1 MQYIGE
7 FTNVND
13 ITYRVIITTPTAGN
27 NQEITLGEPAVVLS
41 QNGGELFQNIK
52 PQSCTITINT
62 TEDLSDLYTNVDNGN
77 TVTVEDVTNDKV
89 IFEGFVTPR
98 QYNQPYIN
106 YNVIEIEC
114 VDAIS
119 SLLNVKYEKDE
130 NTVVDNLSQVV
141 KRYMPNSTVVFDVNV
156 LNLMLLQFFPNAFEE
171 DANVNTVI
179 SEYLKSTGLTM
190 TEFENVYYIYDI
202 EKAKTEQTITWI
214 NLKSGEVERTMTNTP
229 INFTIDDYKGADQNI
244 EIEPTYST
252 ITGNANI
259 KEYEEGD
266 IVKENKQPLI
276 PLDDVSLNFGS
287 VYRGDK
293 DNNQNR
299 YKTSVTRQYKCD
311 NTNITPYYYN
321 VETTYPY
328 EWEYFQV
335 IFSPVDNVEMDNVI
349 YAEEIKNL
357 QDYFRTHLTGKVAME
372 SYYYDFNSDIF
383 PTTEAFYIR
392 NAIPVDFYRTNEDI
406 EKIPSQ
412 YGHMNIGVMPI
423 LQGVTEDYDQLHNLP
438 IKMNYDNVW
447 CWYSGASQL
456 QAKMYKEW
464 TNHTFTDLEQAE
476 ILNDYEQYKS
486 FTWKSGSVYDYS
498 TPTDKA
504 GYITIDTQVL
514 LAPCE
519 AHYQYKTPSYNW
531 LYPYNGRSYDNFPI
545 DPNKINLGRYDGGY
559 KIQQADVHNNLPP
572 VMKLEIKVGD
582 MTYCSDGI
590 WRNDTTGHTPY
601 IYIHFGEYDMAT
613 QNKIMYANKWMSICE
628 RQLSINWMS
637 NNDNEMEDN
646 RYYIIIPEN
655 TQLVGELEIN
665 VTMLPVIMPIRLFN
679 DGNLEYVQC
688 AWSPNY
694 YTVNSFDPQQ
704 PLPPIFEYY
713 FYQLPLTQAY
723 TLFKEFKVEYH
734 QENVYNNVSDY
745 QWEVVEAEAFDSD
758 EDEDIKYIIE
768 NSTDYF
774 NNIDIDFNLCSFS
787 PKKPQAYNYL
797 YENVTNGVVKLEKV
811 VDPFDGVA
819 KRPEERVIQQ
829 YNRHYQSPRYV
840 YNAQL
845 KDYHNPITIYSAT
858 ATGNK
863 QYVIDSQQW
872 DVMNNVN
879 NVKLIEL

>member
-13 ITYRVIITTPTAGN
+13 ITYRVTITTPTAGN
-27 NQEITLGEPAVVLS
+27 DKEITLGEPAVVLN

-62 TEDLSDLYTNVDNGN
+62 TEDMSDLYTNVDNGN

-89 IFEGFVTPR
+89 IFEGFVTPQ
-98 QYNQPYIN
+98 QYNQPYVN
-106 YNVIEIEC
+106 YNVIQIEC
-114 VDAIS
+114 VDVIS
-119 SLLNVKYEKDE
+119 SLLNQKYEKPTNE
-130 NTVVDNLSQVV
+130 VIDNLSQIVQ
-141 KRYMPNSTVVFDVNV
+141 RYMPNSTVVFDVNI

-190 TEFENVYYIYDI
+190 TEYENVYYIYDI

-214 NLKSGEVERTMTNTP
+214 NLKTGNVEQTITNTP

-244 EIEPTYST
+244 EIDTTYST

-259 KEYEEGD
+259 KEYKEGD
-266 IVKENKQPLI
+266 IAVENKQPLI
-276 PLDDVSLNFGS
+276 PLDDVSLNFGTI
-287 VYRGDK
+287 YRGDK

-299 YKTSVTRQYKCD
+299 YKASVTRQYECT

-335 IFSPVDNVEMDNVI
+335 VFESVNAVEMNNAI
-349 YAEEIKNL
+349 YQHEIKNL

-372 SYYYDFNSDIF
+372 SYYYDFVRDVF
-383 PTTEAFYIR
+383 PTTENFYIR
-392 NAIPVDFYRTNEDI
+392 NAIPVDFYRTNDNV
-406 EKIPSQ
+406 EKIPSA

-423 LQGVTEDYDQLHNLP
+423 LQGVTEEYDQLHNLP
-438 IKMNYDNVW
+438 LKMNYDNVW
-447 CWYSGASQL
+447 CWYSGAVQL
-456 QAKMYKEW
+456 QAKMHNEW
-464 TNHTFTDLEQAE
+464 GNHQWTDLEQSNIMYE
-476 ILNDYEQYKS
+476 YEQYRS
-486 FTWKSGSVYDYS
+486 FTWKSGELYDYS
-498 TPTDKA
+498 TPQGKQ
-504 GYITIDTQVL
+504 GYITLDTQVL
-514 LAPCE
+514 LAPCN
-519 AHYQYKTPSYNW
+519 AAYQYTTPSYSWEN
-531 LYPYNGRSYDNFPI
+531 PYNGRSYDNFPI
-545 DPNKINLGRYDGGY
+545 DPSKINLGRFDSGY
-559 KIQQADVHNNLPP
+559 KIQHADVHSDLPP
-572 VMKLEIKVGD
+572 VMKLQIKVGN

-601 IYIHFGEYDMAT
+601 IYLHFGEYDLST

-628 RQLSINWMS
+628 RQLSINWQS

-646 RYYIIIPEN
+646 RYYIPIPPN
-655 TQLVGELEIN
+655 THLIGELTID

-679 DGNLEYVQC
+679 DGNLEYVAN

-694 YTVNSFDPQQ
+694 YTVNSFNPSQ
-704 PLPPIFEYY
+704 PLPPVFEYY

-723 TLFKEFKVEYH
+723 TLFKEFKVDYH

-745 QWEVVEAEAFDSD
+745 QWDVIEADTFGND
-758 EDEDIKYIIE
+758 EDEDITYTIE
-768 NSTDYF
+768 NSTDYY
-774 NNIDIDFNLCSFS
+774 NNIEIDFNLCSYA
-787 PKKPQAYNYL
+787 PQKPQAKNYL
-797 YENVTNGVVKLEKV
+797 YQTVTNGYVKLEEIA
-811 VDPFDGVA
+811 DPFDGVA

-829 YNRHYQSPRYV
+829 YNRHYQSPKYI

-845 KDYHNPITIYSAT
+845 KDYHNPITTYTAT

-863 QYVIDSQQW
+863 EFVIDSQAW
-872 DVMNNVN
+872 DVMNDVN